1 MLKIKSRS
9 GSKSG
14 SSKSGSRKSGS
25 RKSGSRKSGSR
36 KSGSSKSGSRK
47 SGSSKSGSR
56 KSGSS
61 KSGSKT
67 KRNNCFV
74 VPVDAS
80 GFLTRDSLT
89 ENNLVDYVN
98 VLLNKNDYLS
108 ILLDEQN
115 MDNIARICSVMISNP
130 LYLDTLV
137 RDKELLDD
145 DYFNRNVLS
154 YLTTNAWNKLGQLI
168 DYVSNYAEP
177 LQYRPIKQS
186 YMKDLR
192 REISVGV
199 GGAPGAPGTAG
210 ISNITTMVGTIIS
223 CVTFGMVDSGSS
235 PIFPI
240 KDSLF
245 VTSVNMGPG
254 ERMSS
259 LSMDERR
266 AVMVFKSKLN
276 PGFQL
281 KICKFSCNIQDNA
294 YDDSHLDPYKWEYYM
309 YNELNKSSV
318 AGGYNVESFTHCLQY
333 NGLPASY
340 QLGIPASI
348 TGGSDLVFNVS
359 SMVEDRQRKFMMS
372 SSTVKQSFKAF
383 IMIGD
388 YSTNH
393 ITLERY
399 LEWTLGEIKETP
411 TFDVEPYVNGLEK
424 VINNI
429 DAAFRQTGFVHC
441 DAKVDNLLVE
451 VNADG
456 SVNRA
461 LIFDL
466 DLSYFV
472 DIGHLDTL
480 IPLQSHVITISPDN
494 TTITK
499 TDVNYTE
506 QRPACFRWW
515 QNLPNDLYTPHLA
528 HIFDSIL
535 MSISHF
541 WSVID
546 YIHSPPRP
554 ANIDV
559 INFFNKVGHRLIN
572 KAQSTNVNTT
582 LRYFAVAWNIF
593 ASALNQQQFEDYSA
607 DSDAAKLRKNFDFNN
622 RRFDKMTLNN
632 LIRIFVNPTQYS
644 PGVGVSSAQLL
655 IANPRE
661 YKYFTV
667 LPLNGG
673 IYPLATSLESIRTVM
688 RQHRDS

>member
-1 MLKIKSRS
+1 MFKNKSKTS
-9 GSKSG
+9 SSKSG
-14 SSKSGSRKSGS
+14 SSKSGSSRSSSSKSGSS
-25 RKSGSRKSGSR
+25 RKSGSRTR
-36 KSGSSKSGSRK
+36 
-47 SGSSKSGSR
+47 
-56 KSGSS
+56 
-61 KSGSKT
+61 
-67 KRNNCFV
+67 RNNCFIV
-74 VPVDAS
+74 SIDES
-80 GFLTRDSLT
+80 GFLKRNSLT
-89 ENNLVDYVN
+89 ENNVVDYVK
-98 VLLNKNDYLS
+98 VLLNNNDYLS
-108 ILLDEQN
+108 VLLDEQN
-115 MDNIARICSVMISNP
+115 MNTVARICNVMLSNP
-130 LYLDTLV
+130 VYLDTLV
-137 RDKELLDD
+137 RDKELLDE

-154 YLTTNAWNKLGQLI
+154 YLTNNSWNKLGQLI
-168 DYVSNYAEP
+168 DYVSNYVEP
-177 LQYRPIKQS
+177 LKRRPIQQS

-199 GGAPGAPGTAG
+199 GGAPGASGTTG

-223 CVTFGMVDSGSS
+223 CVTFGVVNSSSS
-235 PIFPI
+235 PPLPT
-240 KDSLF
+240 KMSLF
-245 VTSVNMGPG
+245 VTSVNMGPS
-254 ERMSS
+254 ERMRS
-259 LSMDERR
+259 LSTDERR
-266 AVMVFKSKLN
+266 AVMVFKSKYD

-281 KICKFSCNIQDNA
+281 KICKFSCNIQENA
-294 YDDSHLDPYKWEYYM
+294 YDNSHLEPYKWEYYM
-309 YNELNKSSV
+309 YNELNKSSAV
-318 AGGYNVESFTHCLQY
+318 GGYNVESFTHCLQY
-333 NGLPASY
+333 NGLPSSY
-340 QLGIPASI
+340 QLSIPASI
-348 TGGSDLVFNVS
+348 TGGTDLVFNVQN
-359 SMVEDRQRKFMMS
+359 MVEYDQYYFITHNSRIS
-372 SSTVKQSFKAF
+372 YSFKAF

-399 LEWTLGEIKETP
+399 LEWTIGEIKETH
-411 TFDVEPYVNGLEK
+411 TFDVKPYVDGLVK

-472 DIGHLDTL
+472 DIHHLDTL
-480 IPLQSHVITISPDN
+480 IPLKSHDIIISPDN
-494 TTITK
+494 ATITK
-499 TDVNYTE
+499 IDVNYTE
-506 QRPACFRWW
+506 QRPACYRWW
-515 QNLPNDLYTPHLA
+515 QSLPNDLYTPHLA

-541 WSVID
+541 WSVIH

-554 ANIDV
+554 ANVDV
-559 INFFNKVGHRLIN
+559 INFFNMVGREIIDR
-572 KAQSTNVNTT
+572 AQSTNVNTT

-607 DSDAAKLRKNFDFNN
+607 YSDADKLRNNFNFNS

-632 LIRIFVNPTQYS
+632 LIRIFVNPARGS
-644 PGVGVSSAQLL
+644 SGVGVKLGQLL

-667 LPLNGG
+667 LPLNHGTH
-673 IYPLATSLESIRTVM
+673 PLENALESIRTVM

>member
-1 MLKIKSRS
+1 MLKIKSKSGSRNSGSNS
-9 GSKSG
+9 GSKKSG
-14 SSKSGSRKSGS
+14 SKKSGSKKSSSKSGSRT
-25 RKSGSRKSGSR
+25 R
-36 KSGSSKSGSRK
+36 
-47 SGSSKSGSR
+47 
-56 KSGSS
+56 
-61 KSGSKT
+61 
-67 KRNNCFV
+67 RNNCFV
-74 VPVDAS
+74 IPIDES
-80 GFLTRDSLT
+80 GFLTRNSLT
-89 ENNLVDYVN
+89 ESNLVDSVK
-98 VLLNKNDYLS
+98 VLLNDNEYLS
-108 ILLDEQN
+108 VLLDEQN
-115 MDNIARICSVMISNP
+115 MDNIARMCSVMQSNP

-137 RDKELLDD
+137 RDKDLLDE

-154 YLTTNAWNKLGQLI
+154 YLTNNAWNKLGQLI

-186 YMKDLR
+186 YTKDLG
-192 REISVGV
+192 REISVSV
-199 GGAPGAPGTAG
+199 GGAPGASGTVG

-223 CVTFGMVDSGSS
+223 CVTFGVVNSSSS
-235 PIFPI
+235 PPLPA
-240 KDSLF
+240 KMSLF

-254 ERMSS
+254 ERMRS
-259 LSMDERR
+259 LSTDARR
-266 AVMVFKSKLN
+266 AVMVFKSRLA

-281 KICKFSCNIQDNA
+281 KICKFSCNVQENA
-294 YDDSHLDPYKWEYYM
+294 YDNSHLDPYKWEYYM
-309 YNELNKSSV
+309 YSELNRSSA

-348 TGGSDLVFNVS
+348 TGGTDLVFNVS
-359 SMVEDRQRKFMMS
+359 SMVETTQENYIMG
-372 SSTVKQSFKAF
+372 SSTVRQAFKAF

-399 LEWTLGEIKETP
+399 LQWTLGEINETR
-411 TFDVEPYVNGLEK
+411 TFNVKPYVDGLEK

-466 DLSYFV
+466 DLSSFV

-480 IPLQSHVITISPDN
+480 IPLQGHDITISPDN

-499 TDVNYTE
+499 NNVNYTE
-506 QRPACFRWW
+506 LRPACYRWW
-515 QNLPNDLYTPHLA
+515 QRLPNNQNLYTPHLA

-554 ANIDV
+554 ANLDV
-559 INFFNKVGHRLIN
+559 INFFNMVGREIIN
-572 KAQSTNVNTT
+572 RAQSTNVNTT

-607 DSDAAKLRKNFDFNN
+607 DSDATKLRKNFNFNS
-622 RRFDKMTLNN
+622 RRFNKMTLNN
-632 LIRIFVNPTQYS
+632 LIRIFVNPIRFS
-644 PGVGVSSAQLL
+644 VGVGVSSAQLL
-655 IANPRE
+655 KANPIE
-661 YKYFTV
+661 HKYFTV
-667 LPLNGG
+667 LPLSNG
-673 IYPLATSLESIRTVM
+673 IYPLTTALASIRTVM
-688 RQHRDS
+688 CQHRDS

>member
-1 MLKIKSRS
+1 MKSKS
-9 GSKSG
+9 GSKKSG

-25 RKSGSRKSGSR
+25 KKSGSRTR
-36 KSGSSKSGSRK
+36 
-47 SGSSKSGSR
+47 
-56 KSGSS
+56 
-61 KSGSKT
+61 
-67 KRNNCFV
+67 RNNCFV
-74 VPVDAS
+74 IPVDDS
-80 GFLTRDSLT
+80 GFLTRNSLT
-89 ENNLVDYVN
+89 EANLVDYVK
-98 VLLNKNDYLS
+98 VLLNDNEYLS
-108 ILLDEQN
+108 VLLDEQN
-115 MDNIARICSVMISNP
+115 MDNIARMCNIMISNP
-130 LYLDTLV
+130 LYLDALV
-137 RDKELLDD
+137 RDKDLLDE

-154 YLTTNAWNKLGQLI
+154 YLTSSAWNKLGQLI
-168 DYVSNYAEP
+168 DYVSNYVEP

-186 YMKDLR
+186 YTKDLR

-199 GGAPGAPGTAG
+199 GGAPGTAG
-210 ISNITTMVGTIIS
+210 ISNITTMAGTIIS
-223 CVTFGMVDSGSS
+223 CVTFGVVNSSSS
-235 PIFPI
+235 PPLPT
-240 KDSLF
+240 KMSLF
-245 VTSVNMGPG
+245 VTSVNMGAG
-254 ERMSS
+254 DRMRS
-259 LSMDERR
+259 LSTDDRR
-266 AVMVFKSKLN
+266 AVVVFKSRLD

-281 KICKFSCNIQDNA
+281 KICKFSCNVQDNA
-294 YDDSHLDPYKWEYYM
+294 YDNSHLDPYKWEYYM
-309 YNELNKSSV
+309 YNELNRSSA

-348 TGGSDLVFNVS
+348 TRGTDLVFNVR
-359 SMVEDRQRKFMMS
+359 SMVEQEQHDFMMG
-372 SSTVKQSFKAF
+372 SSTVRQAFKAF

-399 LEWTLGEIKETP
+399 LEWTLGEIKVTS
-411 TFDVEPYVNGLEK
+411 TFNVKPYVDGLSM

-456 SVNRA
+456 TVNRA

-480 IPLQSHVITISPDN
+480 IPLQGHVITISPDN

-499 TDVNYTE
+499 TNVNYTE
-506 QRPACFRWW
+506 LRPACYRWW
-515 QNLPNDLYTPHLA
+515 QSLPNNLNLYTPHLA

-554 ANIDV
+554 ANVDV
-559 INFFNKVGHRLIN
+559 INFLNMVGREIIDR
-572 KAQSTNVNTT
+572 AQSTNVNTT

-622 RRFDKMTLNN
+622 RRFNKMTLDN
-632 LIRIFVNPTQYS
+632 LIRIFVNPARGS
-644 PGVGVSSAQLL
+644 PGVGVPSAQLL
-655 IANPRE
+655 IANPIE
-661 YKYFTV
+661 HKYFTV
-667 LPLNGG
+667 LPLSNGT
-673 IYPLATSLESIRTVM
+673 YPLTQALASIRTVM